1 MLGAVQNIFSDLKH
15 YINADL
21 VNLFKDALDQELKHT
36 LTEPSLELNDKV
48 KYLMLAWRLQLKQD
62 LRHAKNIM
70 VI

>member
-36 LTEPSLELNDKV
+36 LTEPSLELNDMV
-48 KYLMLAWRLQLKQD
+48 KYLMSAWRLQLKQD

>member
-21 VNLFKDALDQELKHT
+21 VNSFKDALDQELKHT
-36 LTEPSLELNDKV
+36 LTESSLELNEIFNAP
-48 KYLMLAWRLQLKQD
+48 AWRLQLKQD

>member
-21 VNLFKDALDQELKHT
+21 VNSFKHT

-48 KYLMLAWRLQLKQD
+48 KYLMLLPGDCNLNKTCDMRKILWLYD
-62 LRHAKNIM
+62 W
-70 VI
+70 